1 MRFGIE
7 EEFFVIDPATG
18 CPATLSPADR
28 DALLQVTGG
37 GSETVPEWLQC
48 QLESATPICSTA
60 SEALASLTGYRAA
73 LDEAAARLGLS
84 AVALATPPEVLPG
97 VAPLSPGARYR
108 EIHDLVPGLAAE
120 QYISG
125 LHVHLEIPHHD
136 AGIRILNYLRLWLP
150 TLTALAANSPLW
162 HGRDTGF
169 ASWRTIR
176 YRQWLLQGLPPH
188 FHDGRDYD
196 ARLRRLLDVPA
207 LPDVNLVGWSARL
220 SHKYPTVEVRA
231 LDTQLRADESVL
243 FALIL
248 RALAAEALHGPPV
261 PDDLA
266 PELADIA
273 PWQAAR
279 YGLTGSLLSLPSG
292 AVVPAEAAV
301 HTLLETIRPHLEATG
316 DAEDVARGLTHL
328 LAAGNGAQRQRGLF
342 ATGGTAA
349 VVGHAARELVARRP
363 AIAAAAGT
371 APHP

>member
-18 CPATLSPADR
+18 CPAALTPADR
-28 DALLQVTGG
+28 ETLLQVAGG

-48 QLESATPICSTA
+48 QLESATPICSTGA
-60 SEALASLTGYRAA
+60 EALASLGGYRSA
-73 LDEAAARLGLS
+73 LAEAVGRLGLS
-84 AVALATPPEVLPG
+84 AAALATPPDVLPG
-97 VAPLSPGARYR
+97 EAPLSPGARYR

-125 LHVHLEIPHHD
+125 LHVHLEIPHRD
-136 AGIRILNYLRLWLP
+136 AEVRIVNYLRLWLP
-150 TLTALAANSPLW
+150 TLTALGANSPLW

-196 ARLRRLLDVPA
+196 ARLGRLQTLPA
-207 LPDVNLVGWSARL
+207 MLDVNLIGWSARL
-220 SHKYPTVEVRA
+220 SEKYPTVEVRA

-248 RALAAEALHGPPV
+248 RALATEALHGPPV
-261 PDDLA
+261 PDDIT

-273 PWQAAR
+273 PWHAAR

-292 AVVPAEAAV
+292 AVVPAEAAI
-301 HTLLETIRPHLEATG
+301 HTLLETIRPHLEVSG

-349 VVGHAARELVARRP
+349 VAEHAARELTTARP
-363 AIAAAAGT
+363 AATAAAGT

>member
-18 CPATLSPADR
+18 RPAALDTADR
-28 DALLQVTGG
+28 EAMLQATGG
-37 GSETVPEWLQC
+37 GSATVPEWLQC
-48 QLESATPICSTA
+48 QVESATPICSTGP
-60 SEALASLTGYRAA
+60 EALASLTGYRRA
-73 LDEAAARLGLS
+73 LGEAVARLGLS
-84 AVALATPPEVLPG
+84 AAALATPPDVPSGE
-97 VAPLSPGARYR
+97 APISPGSRYR

-125 LHVHLEIPHHD
+125 LHVHLEIPHRD
-136 AGIRILNYLRLWLP
+136 AGVRILNYLRQWLP

-162 HGRDTGF
+162 RGRDTGF

-196 ARLRRLLDVPA
+196 ARLGRLLA
-207 LPDVNLVGWSARL
+207 LPEMLDANLIGWSARL
-220 SHKYPTVEVRA
+220 SERYPTVEVRA

-261 PDDLA
+261 PDDIA

-273 PWQAAR
+273 PWHASR
-279 YGLTGSLLSLPSG
+279 YGLTGSLISLPSG
-292 AVVPAEAAV
+292 AVVPAEAVV
-301 HTLLETIRPHLEATG
+301 HTLLETIRPHLEASG

-349 VVGHAARELVARRP
+349 VAEHAARELTAARP
-363 AIAAAAGT
+363 ATTAASGT